1 MAGDLEDL
9 LVGVGHGTHEGLV
22 AFTWGAPEGPP
33 DATWITVF
41 QDGRIQLRGQSEPTE
56 DDTEHAGR
64 GPIAAQDLA
73 AAFLAHGLKDMDPEP
88 PSDPSE
94 GYTLAVSGGD
104 VSWERHFTRETL
116 EASPALQDMAHLF
129 ESLRAPFLSPPDRDP
144 SAIAP
149 LTVQTSTV
157 FKGTMLVGGLLTCGL
172 VGVMLWVVS
181 RNMPKTLDGLGLRL
195 RNRRRYAWKD
205 LTLRKRVAS
214 HDPAVVMGYDLL
226 TQDGR
231 GIRLAAGAFE
241 DGETVVQYVLDRMAE
256 V

>member
-1 MAGDLEDL
+1 MAGDLDDL
-9 LVGVGHGTHEGLV
+9 LVGVGHGTHEGPV

-41 QDGRIQLRGQSEPTE
+41 QDGRIQLRGQAEPTDGE
-56 DDTEHAGR
+56 TEHPGR
-64 GPIAAQDLA
+64 GPFAAQDLA
-73 AAFLAHGLKDMDPEP
+73 AAFLAHDLQNLAVTT
-88 PSDPSE
+88 PSDTGQE
-94 GYTLAVSGGD
+94 YTLAVVGGD
-104 VSWERHFTRETL
+104 ISWERCFSRDTL
-116 EASPALQDMAHLF
+116 AASPALQDLQRVF
-129 ESLRAPFLSPPDRDP
+129 TDLREQALTPRDH
-144 SAIAP
+144 SAAEIAP
-149 LTVQTSTV
+149 LTVRTSTV

-181 RNMPKTLDGLGLRL
+181 RNMPKTMDGLGLRL

-214 HDPAVVMGYDLL
+214 DDPSVVMGYDLL
-226 TQDGR
+226 TRDGR

-241 DGETVVQYVLDRMAE
+241 NGENVVQYALDRMAE